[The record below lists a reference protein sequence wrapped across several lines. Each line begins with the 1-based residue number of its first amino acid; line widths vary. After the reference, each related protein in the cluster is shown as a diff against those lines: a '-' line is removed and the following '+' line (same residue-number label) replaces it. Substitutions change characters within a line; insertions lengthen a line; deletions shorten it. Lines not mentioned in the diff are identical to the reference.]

1 MVQVRKSLTSR
12 QDTKIRIFVQII
24 SFHKEDQ
31 SETIPGWW
39 QLEGRGKLKQFI
51 NYLNSQ
57 NNLLNQFKS

>member
-1 MVQVRKSLTSR
+1 MVQVRKSLKSR

-31 SETIPGWW
+31 SETNPGWW

-51 NYLNSQ
+51 N
-57 NNLLNQFKS
+57 K